1 MNELNGGKTMHDKI
15 EKIGRGSLIQH
26 GKFNDRIYLM
36 KLVPLDYPEILDEI
50 RQIARENQY
59 KKVFTKVPSWAAP
72 KFLSDGYIMEGYV
85 PDFYQRREAAFF
97 LSKFLDSDRLMGIE
111 HDCLTEFGRLLT
123 SRYEKSAKPV
133 KSKSA
138 DHKFKIKKLDESH
151 IEQIT
156 DIYREVFLSYPFPI
170 HNPDYILSTMKDHV
184 QYYGAEKKGK
194 LIALASA
201 EIDPKGLNAEMTDFA
216 TLSDYRGKNLATKL
230 LIEMEKDAKTQDMGT
245 LYTIAR
251 LNSLAMNKTFL
262 KQGYTYA
269 GTLINNTNIAG
280 DIESMNIL
288 YKHV

>member
-1 MNELNGGKTMHDKI
+1 MQDKI
-15 EKIGRGSLIQH
+15 EKIGKGSTIQH

-36 KLVPLDYPEILDEI
+36 KLDPLDFPDILDEI

-59 KKVFTKVPSWAAP
+59 TKIFTKVPSWAAP
-72 KFLSDGYIMEGYV
+72 KFLSDGYIMEGFI
-85 PDFYQRREAAFF
+85 PDFYHKKQAAFF

-111 HDCLTEFGRLLT
+111 YNRLTEFGRLLNA
-123 SRYEKSAKPV
+123 RYEEAATFN

-138 DHKFKIKKLDESH
+138 DRKFKIQRLDESQVD
-151 IEQIT
+151 QIT
-156 DIYREVFLSYPFPI
+156 DIYRAVYLSYPFPI
-170 HNPDYILSTMKDHV
+170 HKPGYILSTMKDHV
-184 QYYGAEKKGK
+184 HYYGAERRGK

-201 EIDPKGLNAEMTDFA
+201 EVDPKGLNAEMTDFA
-216 TLSDYRGKNLATKL
+216 TLPDYRGNNLATRL
-230 LIEMEKDAKTQDMGT
+230 LVEMEKDVKAQDIGT

-251 LNSLAMNKTFL
+251 LNSPAMNKTFL

-280 DIESMNIL
+280 AIESMNVL